1 MIGLASYLIISL
13 VLFLIGL
20 TVIIARKNIVA
31 ILLGIE
37 LILNAAA
44 LNFVAYSKY
53 AAGNLHGQVF
63 TLFIIVVAAAEVA
76 VGLAIVIRF
85 FQIKETVHID
95 EHLHHQLVHQKL
107 LESLQYLLNYF
118 HLENYPTYN

>member
-1 MIGLASYLIISL
+1 MVHLTSYLLLSV
-13 VLFLIGL
+13 VLFFTGI
-20 TVIIARKNIVA
+20 TIMIARKNIVA

-44 LNFVAYSKY
+44 LNFVAYSKFVTHKLD
-53 AAGNLHGQVF
+53 GHIF
-63 TLFIIVVAAAEVA
+63 PLFIIIVAAAEAA

-95 EHLHHQLVHQKL
+95 EATQLR
-107 LESLQYLLNYF
+107 N
-118 HLENYPTYN
+118 